1 MGLLLTIHQKVQR
14 KDEEWANSRRKWAS
28 ITMTSWKVNSIISLK
43 PKMILFEEIP
53 NGEWSL
59 FSISVVYHLRFI
71 GLKGLGQMP
80 HYGQHK
86 SSHELTNTGQKSP
99 YLVLTQFT
107 ISWAPISKG
116 QRWEILCIKEHYFLK
131 KILRK
136 YGFLTNIPL
145 STQLALEINSPD
157 GEGYLGQCFSSF
169 HVPINYLGFLLNCQ
183 FQF

>member
-1 MGLLLTIHQKVQR
+1 MSKHNHDQ
-14 KDEEWANSRRKWAS
+14 
-28 ITMTSWKVNSIISLK
+28 LK
-43 PKMILFEEIP
+43 SQFNYFFKAQNDTLWRIP
-53 NGEWSL
+53 NGKWSL
-59 FSISVVYHLRFI
+59 FSISIVYHLRFI

-99 YLVLTQFT
+99 YLELTQFT

-116 QRWEILCIKEHYFLK
+116 QRWEILCIKEHCFLK

-145 STQLALEINSPD
+145 STQLALQINSPD

-183 FQF
+183 FQFWVPNILHM